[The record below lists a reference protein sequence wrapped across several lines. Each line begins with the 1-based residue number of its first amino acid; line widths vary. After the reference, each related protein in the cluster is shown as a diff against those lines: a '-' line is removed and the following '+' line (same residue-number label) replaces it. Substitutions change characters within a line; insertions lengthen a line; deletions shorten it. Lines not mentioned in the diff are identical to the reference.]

1 MAHQGEVAFMFEHC
15 IENGQ
20 ETVKIVGYTQPMN
33 GKSFS
38 KPELRNA
45 YLAQGV
51 HISDVEDD
59 KQLKVE
65 KFFYETVNQRGTN
78 ESKAQPRGVFEQNVS
93 EVNDPIED
101 MRTVLAGKKY
111 KPVALKVKPLY
122 QELPEKFRVKRNI
135 TGDPLKDMPV
145 LNPNPPDFEPTG

>member
-1 MAHQGEVAFMFEHC
+1 MQHQGEVAFLFETNV
-15 IENGQ
+15 IDGEV
-20 ETVKIVGYTQPMN
+20 EVKIVGYTQPLD

-38 KPELRNA
+38 KKELRNA

-59 KQLKVE
+59 ERLKVD
-65 KFFYETVNQRGTN
+65 KFFYETANMQENT
-78 ESKAQPRGVFEQNVS
+78 ESKPQPRGIFEQNVS
-93 EVNDPIED
+93 KINDPVEE

-111 KPVALKVKPLY
+111 KPVALKVKLLY

-145 LNPNPPDFEPTG
+145 LDPNRDWHG